1 MRRLTSTRDPI
12 ETMRRLQRR
21 ERTMLCGGIAGGPPA
36 AEQLLGGGLTS
47 LVPAAMLG
55 LLVLAAA
62 SVMVRRW
69 GGRPPVLPAGETP
82 APRPRRD
89 ERREDAQAPAALPA
103 PA

>member
-1 MRRLTSTRDPI
+1 MRLHTSTRDPI

-21 ERTMLCGGIAGGPPA
+21 ERTMWCGGIAGGPPA
-36 AEQLLGGGLTS
+36 AQELLGGGLTS

-62 SVMVRRW
+62 SMMVRRW
-69 GGRPPVLPAGETP
+69 GGRPPVLPAGEAP

-89 ERREDAQAPAALPA
+89 ERHEDAHAPAALPA